1 MATLQELEARREEL
15 IKRRE
20 SLVTRARTGDK
31 DVQYDRVI
39 QRPLFV
45 FRWPDP
51 KSQRQADLWCVGGQ
65 SYSVEQLPNW
75 ESVIT

>member
-31 DVQYDRVI
+31 DVQYDLIQTDDALRVLDADI
-39 QRPLFV
+39 GKAGGTAPI
-45 FRWPDP
+45 
-51 KSQRQADLWCVGGQ
+51 RQART
-65 SYSVEQLPNW
+65 YSSKGL
-75 ESVIT
+75 

>member
-31 DVQYDRVI
+31 DVQYDPSHTDAALRLLDDQI
-39 QRPLFV
+39 E
-45 FRWPDP
+45 
-51 KSQRQADLWCVGGQ
+51 KAGGTVGVRHARIHVSKG
-65 SYSVEQLPNW
+65 L
-75 ESVIT
+75 

>member
-31 DVQYDRVI
+31 DVQYDLTQTDDALRVLDAEI
-39 QRPLFV
+39 EKAGGTV
-45 FRWPDP
+45 GV
-51 KSQRQADLWCVGGQ
+51 RQARIHVSKGL
-65 SYSVEQLPNW
+65 
-75 ESVIT
+75 